1 MKTWSVLY
9 EDPIKRKV
17 TSLDVICDTQREAEQ
32 KVRRKG
38 RILSIKRKR
47 TFSIIKQALTQDER
61 QMFLQRLGTML
72 ECRMGASAALTLIE
86 RTFKGNIR
94 AVAGKMLRL
103 VEQGD
108 DIPTA
113 MENIGQSDFPR
124 QMTALV
130 KAGSKAG
137 NTGKALLHA
146 AEFEMEIDAVKR
158 NNVWAMWFSVIGF
171 LFAALTIFTTKYYFA
186 PKILGS
192 ELIKMAG
199 DKVDTKGA
207 LMLLDFSVV
216 LMGVFGGAFILLLL
230 LGTFGRLVMPSQSD
244 KLVVRIPFYKDLVL
258 SRNNYITLY
267 GLSLLVGSGVP
278 MEQSLT
284 LSAEGTPK
292 GLMKDDLLNA
302 VKAVKQGKNWAEA
315 MRYLHPTDRAALAS
329 VQDRDQAGR
338 SLKALSD
345 QYRTIYGQRVK
356 ATTPILMLF
365 SASFLTLAGLILYKL
380 GVEPILQVAAK
391 GAL

>member
-1 MKTWSVLY
+1 MKTWIVVY

-17 TSLDVICDTQREAEQ
+17 VPLEVICDTQKEAEQ
-32 KVRRKG
+32 RVRRKG

-47 TFSIIKQALTQDER
+47 SLSLVKPSLTQDER
-61 QMFLQRLGTML
+61 QILLQRLGTML
-72 ECRMGASAALTLIE
+72 ECRMGASAALGLIE
-86 RTFKGNIR
+86 RTFKGNIKS
-94 AVAGKMLRL
+94 VAAKMLRF

-158 NNVWAMWFSVIGF
+158 NNVWAMWFSIIGF
-171 LFAALTIFTTKYYFA
+171 LFAALTIFATKYYFA

-199 DKVDTKGA
+199 SAVDTAGA
-207 LMLLDFSVV
+207 LRLLDFSVV
-216 LMGVFGGAFILLLL
+216 LMGLFGGSFIVLLV

-244 KLVVRIPFYKDLVL
+244 KIVVRIPFYKDLVL

-278 MEQSLT
+278 MEQSLS
-284 LSAEGTPK
+284 LSAEATPK
-292 GLMKDDLLNA
+292 GLMKDDLLKA

-315 MRYLHPTDRAALAS
+315 MQYLHPTDRAALAS

-338 SLKALSD
+338 SLRALSD
-345 QYRTIYGQRVK
+345 QYRTIYAQRVK

-391 GAL
+391 GAI

>member
-1 MKTWSVLY
+1 MKAWAVVY
-9 EDPIKRKV
+9 EDAGKRKV
-17 TSLDVICDTQREAEQ
+17 VETEVYAETAKDAEN
-32 KVRRKG
+32 KVRRRG
-38 RILSIKRKR
+38 RVLSVKKKMS
-47 TFSIIKQALTQDER
+47 FSFAAARLSQDER
-61 QMFLQRLGTML
+61 QILLQRLGTML
-72 ECRMGASAALTLIE
+72 ECRMGASAALKLIE
-86 RTFKGNIR
+86 RTFKGAIKST
-94 AVAGKMLRL
+94 AGKMLKY

-113 MENIGQSDFPR
+113 MEHIGEPAFPR

-146 AEFEMEIDAVKR
+146 AAFEMEIDQVKR
-158 NNVWAMWFSVIGF
+158 NNVWAMWFSIIGF
-171 LFAALTIFTTKYYFA
+171 LFAALTIFATKYYFA

-199 DKVDTKGA
+199 SAVDTTGA
-207 LMLLDFSVV
+207 MRMLDFSVI
-216 LMGVFGGAFILLLL
+216 LMGVFGFGFVLLLI
-230 LGTFGRLVMPSQSD
+230 LGTFGRLVLPSQSD
-244 KLVVRIPFYKDLVL
+244 KVVVRIPFYKDLVL

-267 GLSLLVGSGVP
+267 GLSLLVSSGVP
-278 MEQSLT
+278 MEQSLS

-292 GLMKDDLLNA
+292 GLMRDDLNNA
-302 VKAVKQGKNWAEA
+302 VEAVRRGRNWAEA

-329 VQDRDQAGR
+329 VQDREQAGK

-356 ATTPILMLF
+356 ATTPILMLI
-365 SASFLTLAGLILYKL
+365 SAGFLTLAGLILYKL

-391 GAL
+391 GAV

>member
-1 MKTWSVLY
+1 MKTWIVVY
-9 EDPIKRKV
+9 EDPVKRKV
-17 TSLDVICDTQREAEQ
+17 MEIDVFAENQKEAEG

-38 RILSIKRKR
+38 RVLSTRRKR
-47 TFSIIKQALTQDER
+47 SMSFFETKLSQDER
-61 QMFLQRLGTML
+61 QMLLQRLGTML
-72 ECRMGASAALTLIE
+72 ECRMGASAALKLIE
-86 RTFKGNIR
+86 RTFKGAIKSTAN
-94 AVAGKMLRL
+94 KMLKF

-113 MENIGQSDFPR
+113 MENIGESDFPR

-146 AEFEMEIDAVKR
+146 AAFEMEIDQVKR
-158 NNVWAMWFSVIGF
+158 NNVWAMWFSIIGF
-171 LFAALTIFTTKYYFA
+171 LFAALTIFVTKFYFA

-199 DKVDTKGA
+199 AAVDTTSA
-207 LMLLDFSVV
+207 LRLMDFSVV
-216 LMGVFGGAFILLLL
+216 LMGVFGFGFVLLLL
-230 LGTFGRLVMPSQSD
+230 LGTFGRMVLPSQSD
-244 KLVVRIPFYKDLVL
+244 KLVVNIPFYKDLVL

-267 GLSLLVGSGVP
+267 GLSLLVSSGVP
-278 MEQSLT
+278 MEQSLS

-292 GLMKDDLLNA
+292 GLMRDDLNNA
-302 VKAVKQGKNWAEA
+302 VKAVRQGKNWAEA

-329 VQDRDQAGR
+329 VQDRDQAGK
-338 SLKALSD
+338 SLKSLSD
-345 QYRTIYGQRVK
+345 QYRTIYAQRVK
-356 ATTPILMLF
+356 ATTPILMLI
-365 SASFLTLAGLILYKL
+365 SAGFLTLAGLILYKL